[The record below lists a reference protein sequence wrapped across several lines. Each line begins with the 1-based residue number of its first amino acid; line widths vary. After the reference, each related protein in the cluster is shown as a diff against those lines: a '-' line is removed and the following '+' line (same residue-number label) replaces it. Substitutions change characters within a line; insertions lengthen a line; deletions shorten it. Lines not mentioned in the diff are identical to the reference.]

1 MNYPPRESI
10 ISSSLRAFLKM
21 FFGLMGIL
29 VAFFVFA
36 WIYSTS
42 SVSTPI
48 TIEEKTTLSILND
61 ADGKREVLPST
72 TPVILEINLHGKIGD
87 VKGTDAKVFQ
97 NILNDSRT
105 GHLAGSRVKGILL
118 NFNTPGGTVVD
129 SEAIYE
135 MLNVYKARYNI
146 PVYAFVEGLCA
157 SGGMYI
163 AAASDKIYAGPSS
176 IIGSVGVVIGPFFN
190 VYETMEKWG
199 VHAKTITE
207 GIDKDMLNPTRPWKD
222 GEGTSIQAVTAFM
235 YQRFVDVVTKARP
248 RLDKSKLIEEYGARV
263 FDCVTAEKLGYIDVA
278 MSSRDTALKD
288 LLIAAKVD
296 GTKSYQVVNLA
307 PKNAWL
313 NEFVSSESPL
323 FSGKIKHTLDT
334 DKIREQACF
343 LYQYE

>member
-10 ISSSLRAFLKM
+10 VASTIRVFLKM
-21 FFGLMGIL
+21 FFGLMGIF
-29 VAFFVFA
+29 VAFYVMA
-36 WIYSTS
+36 LLYS

-48 TIEEKTTLSILND
+48 ILEDKTTLNILND

-72 TPVILEINLHGKIGD
+72 TPVILEIDLHGKIGD
-87 VKGTDAKVFQ
+87 VKGTNARVFQ

-105 GHLAGSRVKGILL
+105 GHLSGSRVKGILL

-135 MLNVYKARYNI
+135 MINDYKARYQV

-163 AAASDKIYAGPSS
+163 AASSDKIFAGPSS

-207 GIDKDMLNPTRPWKD
+207 GLDKDMLNPTRPWRE

-235 YQRFVDVVTKARP
+235 YHRFVDVVTKARP
-248 RLDKSKLIEEYGARV
+248 KLDKTKLIEEYGARV
-263 FDCVTAEKLGYIDVA
+263 FDCVTAANLGFIDVP
-278 MSSRDTALKD
+278 MSTRDAALKE
-288 LLIAAKVD
+288 LLIAARVD
-296 GTKSYQVVNLA
+296 STKSYQVVSLS
-307 PKNAWL
+307 PKNAWIS
-313 NEFVSSESPL
+313 EFVSSESPL

-334 DKIREQACF
+334 DTIREQPCF